1 MNNLFFGDNLD
12 ILSEQI
18 KDESV
23 DLIYMDPPFNSRV
36 DYNILF
42 KSPEGNESD
51 SQIEA
56 FDDTW
61 HWGEQAEK
69 EFSDLLLQENTD
81 VAQII
86 QAFRSFLGENDMMA
100 YLVMMTS
107 RIVELHKVLKPTG
120 SLYLHCDP
128 TASHYLRIILD
139 GVFGKQNLRNE
150 IIWSYKRYT
159 AKSKRFQKLHDV
171 IFFYSKTDK
180 YTFNDIRVP
189 YGDKSGVADS
199 HYKQDDQGK
208 WYRWQKRKNDEPY
221 KIYKQELQ
229 NKDLE

>member
-1 MNNLFFGDNLD
+1 
-12 ILSEQI
+12 
-18 KDESV
+18 
-23 DLIYMDPPFNSRV
+23 
-36 DYNILF
+36 
-42 KSPEGNESD
+42 
-51 SQIEA
+51 
-56 FDDTW
+56 
-61 HWGEQAEK
+61 
-69 EFSDLLLQENTD
+69 
-81 VAQII
+81 
-86 QAFRSFLGENDMMA
+86 MMA

-107 RIVELHKVLKPTG
+107 RILELHKVLKLTG

-189 YGDKSGVADS
+189 YGD
-199 HYKQDDQGK
+199 
-208 WYRWQKRKNDEPY
+208 
-221 KIYKQELQ
+221 
-229 NKDLE
+229 